1 MKKYFVFVSL
11 VFLFCSSETIYA
23 NLVITDTEYD
33 KIISQLKRD
42 KSIIDEN
49 TIRWT
54 KLKTTKPEITY
65 DIEENGIVIQKI
77 SVPIYKSNPLT
88 YDVKMKIDLNKPKEK
103 FFPLNVLLCAMFEMI
118 PGKQVSVNSFDIL
131 LGLKI
136 FHLAPLN
143 KYATIGFNVLIG
155 IRSAGLSLSYTFPKP
170 LGNTSLHGYVGINY
184 SGVATYGIGLSL
196 NF

>member
-11 VFLFCSSETIYA
+11 VLVLINSGTIYA
-23 NLVITDTEYD
+23 NLVITDAEYD
-33 KIISQLKRD
+33 TIIKQLKRD

-49 TIRWT
+49 TVRWT
-54 KLKTTKPEITY
+54 RLKTTKPEITY
-65 DIEENGIVIQKI
+65 DIEENGIVIQTIKI
-77 SVPIYKSNPLT
+77 PIYKSDPLT

-118 PGKQVSVNSFDIL
+118 PGQKVSVNSFDIL
-131 LGLKI
+131 VGLKI
-136 FHLAPLN
+136 FHLAPLH

-155 IRSAGLSLSYTFPKP
+155 IRSAGISLSYTFPKP
-170 LGNTSLHGYVGINY
+170 LGNTSIHGYVGINY
-184 SGVATYGIGLSL
+184 SGLATYGVGISL